1 MKSCTNKYQERDKI
15 WLDDVYWS
23 VEKKFQ
29 FSLNLKKIRK
39 KWSPKHSQL
48 QRKQTL
54 SDVFYFEKL
63 FFLFLSNWLGKY
75 YPPQGRLIALDIY
88 LDASR
93 FVIYFHHCSLFNQS
107 MKINLTKLKGTFVR
121 GPRYINV
128 KLLVHGFLAAYRTS
142 VYRSSAMFLLESQPL
157 KTFKLWKTSWRL
169 TIKLV
174 DSTYHFNTKSS
185 TDCSISP
192 SRLVREKQG

>member
-75 YPPQGRLIALDIY
+75 YPPQGRFIALDIY

-107 MKINLTKLKGTFVR
+107 MKINLTKTKGYFCSRAKRHQCEIVGPRFSSSVSNISLTFVSYVPAR
-121 GPRYINV
+121 I
-128 KLLVHGFLAAYRTS
+128 T
-142 VYRSSAMFLLESQPL
+142 
-157 KTFKLWKTSWRL
+157 TFEN
-169 TIKLV
+169 I
-174 DSTYHFNTKSS
+174 
-185 TDCSISP
+185 
-192 SRLVREKQG
+192 